1 MRGLLFLLLIL
12 FAWSGSAQNFTQFHY
27 DIGNGLPDNKVMGV
41 FQDSRGFMWFASNA
55 GLTRFDGAN
64 FRNYFSTSDLS
75 LKPSQLGGITET
87 MPGHLAIVC
96 AVKLIGLNTITHQF
110 YHVPAFINRPV
121 HDINKTSENQFLVAS
136 ADTCFLM
143 DQHLNIL
150 EAIVP
155 PALSEPRSVHGF
167 ELDRGMYLIGNFA
180 GYYLYNT
187 RQKTFEPLDLGMGT
201 TFKDYFDFQFY
212 DSTNQWLY
220 FVNYFTGVY
229 RYSLQG
235 KRLKHWSIEG
245 NNLIRPVNDQFL
257 WIGSS
262 DDRSSRLLNLE
273 SDEITSINVNGKAAY
288 STYQF
293 YTDALGNY
301 WIATD
306 GGVTRLIANDRL
318 VKSWETFASVKLS
331 RENFPLSIIKAK
343 DQRVYLSFFK
353 LPFLYQH
360 DKEKDDW
367 KLISKNLITGVWSSD
382 EMGDDLIFTG
392 GRTTRVTLYNPLT
405 GSLRH
410 STEFLKPYFSN
421 SDIVIMAFRHSNG
434 DQWFSGNKGGGFVR
448 IRAEDGG
455 INHYTKDNPPGN
467 FTWSYYTSYVEDD
480 SGDLW
485 FGVNKTPLL
494 LHWNKRTD
502 SFSEVLVDTIPGH
515 MGKDYSAINRLIRD
529 DQNNLWIGSDGSGI
543 VKYDQ
548 TNNRAVDYR
557 FEDGLASGVISS
569 MAFDRK
575 GRLWMGTPNGLNCL
589 LVKENR
595 IRTFTKIDGL
605 KDDEFLDR
613 CMYYDSTENKLWV
626 GTTST
631 VMRFDPDALLA
642 QAKQEVN
649 VYLDEIHVNSKQRVH
664 DPNEKLN
671 LSFEE
676 NNIHFRFVAVN
687 LDRRPLQLSYRL
699 EGQDQDWVSSFSG
712 TTATYANLDPGNYTF
727 TVRANY
733 LGDLNEPFL
742 SKPFTFVVATPWFMT
757 WWFRLSSAVAAF
769 SFMMLLIRSYYSRK
783 SEKQRL
789 ILEKERAIEKERTRI
804 ATDMHDDF
812 GANLSRIK
820 FISEK
825 IKLKAEDN
833 VNLTQDLTKISDY
846 SDQMAE
852 KMNEIV
858 WALNERYDTL
868 DDLVSFSR
876 AYAAEYLSQHEIQFR
891 FVAHVTSNKK
901 LQGEVRRNLFLVI
914 KEALHNIVK
923 HAQASHVEITFEQ
936 KEHLHVLVTDNG
948 KGFNAEEVRPFANG
962 ISNMKKRI
970 QDIGGHLTIRNEDGT
985 TIDMQVAI

>member
-1 MRGLLFLLLIL
+1 MRGLLLLLLIL
-12 FAWSGSAQNFTQFHY
+12 LAWSGSAQNFTQFHY
-27 DIGNGLPDNKVMGV
+27 DMSNGLPDNKVMGV
-41 FQDSRGFMWFASNA
+41 FQDSRGFMWFGSNA
-55 GLTRFDGAN
+55 GLTRFDGVN
-64 FRNYFSTSDLS
+64 FRNYFSTPDLS
-75 LKPSQLGGITET
+75 LKTSCIIET
-87 MPGHLAIVC
+87 APGHLLMA
-96 AVKLIGLNTITHQF
+96 AGKLIHMNTVTHQF
-110 YHVPAFINRPV
+110 FEVPTFNKRQV
-121 HDINKTSENQFLVAS
+121 HDIRKTSENQFLVATI
-136 ADTCFLM
+136 DTCFLM
-143 DQHLNIL
+143 DRDLNIL
-150 EAIVP
+150 DAIVP
-155 PALSEPRSVHGF
+155 PVRSDPRPVYGF
-167 ELDRGMYLIGNFA
+167 ELYRGMYLMGNHL
-180 GYYLYNT
+180 GYFLYNV
-187 RQKTFEPLDLGMGT
+187 RQKKFETLDLGMGT
-201 TFKDYFDFQFY
+201 TFKDYFDFQHY
-212 DSTNQWLY
+212 DSTNQWIY
-220 FVNYFTGVY
+220 FANYFSGVY

-235 KRLKHWSIEG
+235 KRLMHWSSG
-245 NNLIRPVNDQFL
+245 YNNLIRPISDQFL

-262 DDRSSRLLNLE
+262 EDHSSWVLNLQ
-273 SDEITSINVNGKAAY
+273 SDEMTMITVNGKVEY
-288 STYQF
+288 SAYQF
-293 YTDALGNY
+293 YMDALGNY
-301 WIATD
+301 WMATD
-306 GGVTRLIANDRL
+306 IGVTRLIINDRL
-318 VKSWETFASVKLS
+318 IKSWETFASLKPNRV
-331 RENFPLSIIKAK
+331 NFPLSIIKAK
-343 DQRVYLSFFK
+343 DQHVYLSFFHM
-353 LPFLYQH
+353 PFLYKH
-360 DKEKDDW
+360 DQEQDDW
-367 KLISKNLITGVWSSD
+367 KLITKNLTTGVWSSE
-382 EMGDDLIFTG
+382 EMGDELIFTG
-392 GRTTRVTLYNPLT
+392 GRTTRFTLYNPMT
-405 GSLRH
+405 GSIRH
-410 STEFLKPYFSN
+410 SSEFLKPYFPN
-421 SDIVIMAFRHSNG
+421 SDIVVLAFRHSNG
-434 DQWFSGNKGGGFVR
+434 DEWFSGNKGGGFVR
-448 IRAEDGG
+448 ILAEDKS
-455 INHYTKDNPPGN
+455 IHHYTKDNPTGN
-467 FTWSYYTSYVEDD
+467 FVWSYYTNHVEDD

-485 FGVNKTPLL
+485 FGVNKTRTL
-494 LHWNKRTD
+494 LHWSKDTD
-502 SFSEVLVDTIPGH
+502 SFSQVNVDTIPGYV
-515 MGKDYSAINRLIRD
+515 GKDYSGINRMIRD
-529 DQNNLWIGSDGSGI
+529 DGNNLWIGSDGAGV
-543 VKYDQ
+543 VKYDY
-548 TNNRAVDYR
+548 THNRAVRYR
-557 FEDGLASGVISS
+557 YEDGLASNIINS
-569 MAFDRK
+569 MTFDKK
-575 GRLWMGTPNGLNCL
+575 GRLWLGTPNGLNCL
-589 LVKENR
+589 MVKENR

-613 CMYYDSTENKLWV
+613 CMYYDSTENQLWV
-626 GTTST
+626 GTTTT

-642 QAKQEVN
+642 QPRQEVK
-649 VYLDEIHVNSKQRVH
+649 VYLDELHINGKQRVH
-664 DPNEKLN
+664 DPGNELS
-671 LSFEE
+671 LSFNE